1 MRDGK
6 IRVKKESVA
15 DLKEVAPE
23 LYNRMRARG
32 IKTTITL
39 TQDRVEAFVY
49 EHDDGLLELVA
60 GPTRIFDEW
69 INQKNG
75 GLK

>member
-6 IRVKKESVA
+6 IRVKRESVA

-32 IKTTITL
+32 IKTAITL
-39 TQDRVEAFVY
+39 AQDRVEAFVY
-49 EHDDGLLELVA
+49 EHAGGLLELVT

-69 INQKNG
+69 VNQKNG